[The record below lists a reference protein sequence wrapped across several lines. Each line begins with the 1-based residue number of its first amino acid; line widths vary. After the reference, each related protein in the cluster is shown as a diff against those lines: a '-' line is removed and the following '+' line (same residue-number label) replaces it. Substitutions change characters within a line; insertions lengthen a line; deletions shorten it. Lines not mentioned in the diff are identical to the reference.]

1 MKGRIRKA
9 QGTEHRAQSTG
20 RRAQGTEEEAQGS
33 GRRAQRKKRR
43 AQGTVTGL
51 AGLAS
56 RAGLFQCGASP
67 IIHRL

>member
-20 RRAQGTEEEAQGS
+20 RRAQGTEEEAQGT
-33 GRRAQRKKRR
+33 GHRAQRKKRR

-51 AGLAS
+51 AG